1 MDKTFL
7 LNFEEIC
14 RRRGYAPSTALKAA
28 GLSNSLY
35 TKWNKNPETVP
46 NLTTLKLLADTL
58 HVSIDELAYGD
69 PDPEYLSDLRNY
81 PAFYELIKNRTRMTQ
96 AQMEEILR
104 YAKYIAPEAF
114 NDL

>member
-1 MDKTFL
+1 MEKTFL

-69 PDPEYLSDLRNY
+69 PDPGYLTDLRNY
-81 PAFYELIKNRTRMTQ
+81 PSLQNLVRVRYKLTQ
-96 AQMEEILR
+96 SQMDEILR